1 MRVVVASSAGAAAC
15 AVAVV
20 AVAAGLVCPF
30 FSVPVVG
37 LGTLIATRVNVY
49 CLRGMGGEMYGQVG
63 GV

>member
-1 MRVVVASSAGAAAC
+1 
-15 AVAVV
+15 
-20 AVAAGLVCPF
+20 VAAGLVCPF

-37 LGTLIATRVNVY
+37 LGTLIAPRVNVY